1 MKTAM
6 WILSSLLALAWTGL
20 AAVTAQVVGW
30 AGQRLASSGTGSLG
44 EAATALTLPP
54 WLGPWVDTATW
65 NAWVQAIAG
74 AAAWLE
80 GAFPALGDIVG
91 WLVPAVWAI
100 WGLGMVA
107 LLALTVVGHWGLGRF
122 SGRLP
127 SVLPKA

>member
-6 WILSSLLALAWTGL
+6 WILSSLLALLWTGL

-30 AGQRLASSGTGSLG
+30 AGQRLASSGTGTLG
-44 EAATALTLPP
+44 EAATAFALPS

-80 GAFPALGDIVG
+80 RAFPALGDAVG
-91 WLVPAVWAI
+91 WLVPAVWVM
-100 WGLGMVA
+100 WGLGLAA
-107 LLALTVVGHWGLGRF
+107 LLALALVGHFALGRLTG
-122 SGRLP
+122 SLP
-127 SVLPKA
+127 SLPKI